1 LEYRTLALAE
11 VAGELA
17 FLGTAIALLVTGH
30 LRSSLVGGLSARMAA
45 HALLLWCAE
54 PYVPSVGP
62 SRKALVELR
71 GFAGGAMGGQILHAI
86 SCNADYLLVGRMLG
100 TSALGFYGMAWD
112 LLRFVPDRL
121 YKVAG
126 RVTVPAFCRMQHE
139 PEQLRSAY
147 LSFLGYMGRLIVP
160 PLACI
165 AVAAPELLRQIY
177 GPQWIAAAIPL
188 RILSVGIITI
198 GLRAGMGAVYY
209 ALARPV
215 FDMYLHGVRLAL
227 IVIAVML
234 TASSGLLWV
243 CAGVTAVEAVC
254 SVGGQLLACRML
266 GVGLSKA
273 LRVLIPGF
281 TTAAGCA
288 AATMG
293 GRVLAA
299 NLGVTGLP
307 ELLLMI
313 ALPGVAFLL
322 IEARTVREML
332 GGALGSVVI
341 DDRLANPSEGP
352 A

>member
-1 LEYRTLALAE
+1 
-11 VAGELA
+11 
-17 FLGTAIALLVTGH
+17 
-30 LRSSLVGGLSARMAA
+30 
-45 HALLLWCAE
+45 
-54 PYVPSVGP
+54 
-62 SRKALVELR
+62 
-71 GFAGGAMGGQILHAI
+71 
-86 SCNADYLLVGRMLG
+86 
-100 TSALGFYGMAWD
+100 
-112 LLRFVPDRL
+112 
-121 YKVAG
+121 
-126 RVTVPAFCRMQHE
+126 
-139 PEQLRSAY
+139 
-147 LSFLGYMGRLIVP
+147 
-160 PLACI
+160 
-165 AVAAPELLRQIY
+165 LRQIY
-177 GPQWIAAAIPL
+177 GPQWIAAAMPL
-188 RILSVGIITI
+188 RILSIGIITI

-243 CAGVTAVEAVC
+243 CAGVSAVEAVC
-254 SVGGQLLACRML
+254 SVGGQLVACRML
-266 GVGLSKA
+266 GVGLGKA

-288 AATMG
+288 AAAMG

-307 ELLLMI
+307 ELLLMT

-332 GGALGSVVI
+332 GGALSSVSI